1 MVDAAQAFN
10 QLRQGLQSPLEGMG
24 IAFSSSLFGL
34 AGSLVLGFM
43 DLQIGRAATGFYQK
57 LEERLIA
64 ITRSGLGVEKNT
76 AYNGPTY
83 SLSLLEQTV
92 EGMASLQ
99 NHLRRSEDNRLGVVK
114 AVQSL
119 TEKLTQMAE
128 QMVAHQAII
137 KTITHN
143 QLDLQEG
150 FKHWLQQH
158 QLASQGEAAHLRSLD
173 ATMSKLLEET
183 IEGRNR
189 LTQELRQEIRVIA
202 RTLSAIANGQE
213 VAA

>member
-1 MVDAAQAFN
+1 
-10 QLRQGLQSPLEGMG
+10 
-24 IAFSSSLFGL
+24 
-34 AGSLVLGFM
+34 
-43 DLQIGRAATGFYQK
+43 
-57 LEERLIA
+57 
-64 ITRSGLGVEKNT
+64 
-76 AYNGPTY
+76 
-83 SLSLLEQTV
+83 
-92 EGMASLQ
+92 MASLQ